1 MKQPDKL
8 FHDKLADFQRP
19 APTMAWEK
27 ISAAQKRKTNKVVW
41 IKIAATVIPL
51 CITVYLLWPEA
62 QPVSNVPQNLA
73 TTTEESSTTNTA
85 AASGV
90 DARVGHKSSPASE
103 PQSRGP
109 IDSKA
114 TKAPI
119 ANKIT
124 SNEKNDEI
132 QPVAIESPASVG
144 PVLPHDQNVNI
155 ELASKMENT
164 STNDAHVEP
173 TPGEAKETMTLVF
186 TAKEVDN
193 YLDKKNIAKATS
205 DTKKPSTLMKLLK
218 KANNLTSNQ
227 DPLGELRQK
236 KSEILALNFKNDK
249 QRGQNK

>member
-41 IKIAATVIPL
+41 IKIAAALIPL
-51 CITVYLLWPEA
+51 CIALYLLWPVA
-62 QPVSNVPQNLA
+62 LPVSNVPQNLA
-73 TTTEESSTTNTA
+73 TSTEESPSANTA
-85 AASGV
+85 PESGV
-90 DARVGHKSSPASE
+90 DTKVDDKSSAVSE
-103 PQSRGP
+103 PPSHKA
-109 IDSKA
+109 IDSNTTNA
-114 TKAPI
+114 A

-132 QPVAIESPASVG
+132 QPTTMESPAGAV
-144 PVLPHDQNVNI
+144 PLKPHDLKINI
-155 ELASKMENT
+155 ELASNMENT
-164 STNDAHVEP
+164 STHDVEVEP
-173 TPGEAKETMTLVF
+173 TPDEAKETMTLVF
-186 TAKEVDN
+186 TAKEVGN

-227 DPLGELRQK
+227 DPLGDLRQK